1 MKTHHISKHIVSRLL
16 VLMVAMLYFA
26 PAFAQDSQQHAIYNY
41 RNDGDFNAWLDIDVE
56 KITYSCTDLDG
67 VEHDDI
73 VVQEVW
79 TPDSVYRIPISAI
92 DSIGFR
98 APKPEMKEGIFHI
111 TEDHLPY
118 AVSVE
123 DLTVTFRSSIPTSLL
138 PSIGQVVIS
147 DVYDEPFE
155 IGFAGRVKNVVN
167 SNGTI
172 TVICEEVGLGDVYDQ
187 LIYVG
192 KTNAYEDDADYSKA
206 SRAPRKIKIYD
217 NGVID
222 VPLGKFSLKVSDGSD
237 ASVSLSAKPSLTV
250 DYLVAYNVKGV
261 QNQFKVVAKPKVEYG
276 LDYKIKVKKSK
287 SLEDY
292 LAFIP
297 IETGVPGLRIKVR
310 FGAFLDLE
318 GSVSL
323 DGNMTY
329 TTETTCGFDSNIDE
343 NHGFFYSVDSGW
355 EEPEVSL
362 ELEGSLFC
370 GPVVQVSAYIIYEK
384 GFPCVK
390 FNLKPGVEFSGKIV
404 ASSDGISEYGF
415 NAYDMLKDSKLS
427 LGGKLK
433 AESSASVFGKK
444 FDLLGY
450 SLSPDWLR
458 FDFLLFPKFTK
469 PEIINSSIFNPTS
482 LYSEVSGQT
491 LFTTNVGMAVY
502 DEFENPVAEDISIY
516 NYEEKPTT
524 TYVSHNMVDYSSG
537 KYIVRPLVKNVF
549 GTFPASPVAEFSV
562 PEPVSLETTTIT
574 VQKDKA
580 QRVAIN
586 GGWGDYSV
594 IVLDKSVCTAEL
606 KQEGDSYY
614 IQIVGK
620 KDGGSTS
627 VTLKDLRSQKTA
639 AVLVSVTNE
648 VVQKLIKVEPTEID
662 FGVVPVGTSKTEHFT
677 VSNVGTT
684 SLTFRLSEHHSD
696 IDIPESG
703 KEFTLAAGESKT
715 FDVIFTPSDPNG
727 GSGSAVR
734 VFSDAEN
741 GTQYVTIEGQGA
753 PSSDIPSYTSCPD
766 SHHPHLIDLGLPSG
780 TKWACCNVGA
790 EKPEDY
796 GGYFAWGETAEKSS
810 YTSDNYL
817 DGKGTSYDI
826 GKDISGTQY
835 DAATVN
841 WGSPW
846 VMPSKEQMEELKNN
860 CTSEWTT
867 ENGVNGRR
875 FTGPNGASIFL
886 PAAGDRWGD
895 DLTIAGSNGY
905 YWSSTLN
912 ESSTGNAYVLDF
924 SSGYVYTDYY
934 GRYHGPSVR
943 PVRKN

>member
-502 DEFENPVAEDISIY
+502 DEFENPVSEDISIY
-516 NYEEKPTT
+516 NYVEKPTT

-537 KYIVRPLVKNVF
+537 KYLVRPLVKNVF

>member
-1 MKTHHISKHIVSRLL
+1 MKTHSIHNHIATRLF
-16 VLMVAMLYFA
+16 VLMVALLSMA
-26 PAFAQDSQQHAIYNY
+26 PAFAQESQQHAIYNY
-41 RNDGDFNAWLDIDVE
+41 RNDGQFNAWLNTDVE

-79 TPDSVYRIPISAI
+79 TPDSVYRIPINAI

-98 APKPEMKEGIFHI
+98 APKPELKEGIFHI

-123 DLTVTFRSSIPTSLL
+123 DLTVTFRSSIPSSML
-138 PSIGQVVIS
+138 PSVGQVVIT
-147 DVYDEPFE
+147 DVYDAPFD
-155 IGFAGRVKNVVN
+155 IGFAGRVKSVVN
-167 SNGTI
+167 RGGTI
-172 TVICEEVGLGDVYDQ
+172 AVICEEVGLGDVYDQ

-192 KTNAYEDDADYSKA
+192 KTNAYEDDGEYSKE

-237 ASVSLSAKPSLTV
+237 ASVNLSAKPSLTV
-250 DYLVAYNVKGV
+250 DYLVSYNVKGV

-287 SLEDY
+287 SIEDY

-329 TTETTCGFDSNIDE
+329 TTETTCGFDSKLDE

-355 EEPEVSL
+355 EEPEISL
-362 ELEGSLFC
+362 NLEGSLFC
-370 GPVVQVSAYIIYEK
+370 GPVVQVCAYIIYEK

-404 ASSDGISEYGF
+404 ASSDGLSEYGF

-444 FDLLGY
+444 FDMLGY

-458 FDFLLFPKFTK
+458 FDFYLFPKFTK
-469 PEIINSSIFNPTS
+469 PELKNNSYFNPTS
-482 LYSEVSGQT
+482 LYSEVSRNT

-502 DEFENPVAEDISIY
+502 DELENLVTEDISIY
-516 NYEEKPTT
+516 NYVEKPTT
-524 TYVSHNMVDYSSG
+524 TYVGHNMVDYSSG
-537 KYIVRPLVKNVF
+537 KYLVRPLVKNIF
-549 GTFPASPVAEFSV
+549 GTFPASPVAEFTV
-562 PEPVSLETTTIT
+562 PHPVSLETTTIT

-580 QRVAIN
+580 QNVAIN
-586 GGWGDYSV
+586 GGWGDYTV
-594 IVLDKSVCTAEL
+594 TVLDKSVCTAEL
-606 KQEGDSYY
+606 KQDGDSYY

-620 KDGGSTS
+620 KEGGSTS
-627 VTLKDLRSQKTA
+627 VTLEDLRSQKTTA
-639 AVLVSVTNE
+639 ILVM
-648 VVQKLIKVEPTEID
+648 
-662 FGVVPVGTSKTEHFT
+662 
-677 VSNVGTT
+677 VSEQQATA
-684 SLTFRLSEHHSD
+684 S
-696 IDIPESG
+696 
-703 KEFTLAAGESKT
+703 
-715 FDVIFTPSDPNG
+715 
-727 GSGSAVR
+727 
-734 VFSDAEN
+734 
-741 GTQYVTIEGQGA
+741 
-753 PSSDIPSYTSCPD
+753 SCPD
-766 SHHPHLIDLGLPSG
+766 NHHPHMIDLGLPSG

-790 EKPEDY
+790 QKPEDY
-796 GGYFAWGETAEKSS
+796 GGYYAWGETMEKSTYNWS
-810 YTSDNYL
+810 TYIHC
-817 DGKGTSYDI
+817 DGSSSTCHDI
-826 GKDISGTQY
+826 GKDIAGTQY
-835 DAATVN
+835 DAATAN
-841 WGSPW
+841 WGSSW
-846 VMPSKEQMEELKNN
+846 VMPNKDQLNELVDN

-867 ENGVNGRR
+867 ENGINGRR
-875 FTGPNGASIFL
+875 FTGPNGASVFL
-886 PAAGDRWGD
+886 PAAGGFYDAEVSD
-895 DLTIAGSNGY
+895 AGYGGY
-905 YWSSTLN
+905 YWSSTLD
-912 ESSTGNAYVLDF
+912 ESGTNYAWNFRYRSDYVGTYHNTRF
-924 SSGYVYTDYY
+924 N
-934 GRYHGPSVR
+934 GRTVR
-943 PVRKN
+943 PVGSWGQELDPN

>member
-502 DEFENPVAEDISIY
+502 DEFENPV
-516 NYEEKPTT
+516 
-524 TYVSHNMVDYSSG
+524 
-537 KYIVRPLVKNVF
+537 
-549 GTFPASPVAEFSV
+549 
-562 PEPVSLETTTIT
+562 
-574 VQKDKA
+574 
-580 QRVAIN
+580 
-586 GGWGDYSV
+586 
-594 IVLDKSVCTAEL
+594 
-606 KQEGDSYY
+606 
-614 IQIVGK
+614 
-620 KDGGSTS
+620 S
-627 VTLKDLRSQKTA
+627 VT
-639 AVLVSVTNE
+639 
-648 VVQKLIKVEPTEID
+648 IWWI
-662 FGVVPVGTSKTEHFT
+662 
-677 VSNVGTT
+677 
-684 SLTFRLSEHHSD
+684 
-696 IDIPESG
+696 IPPANIWSG
-703 KEFTLAAGESKT
+703 L
-715 FDVIFTPSDPNG
+715 
-727 GSGSAVR
+727 
-734 VFSDAEN
+734 
-741 GTQYVTIEGQGA
+741 
-753 PSSDIPSYTSCPD
+753 
-766 SHHPHLIDLGLPSG
+766 L
-780 TKWACCNVGA
+780 
-790 EKPEDY
+790 
-796 GGYFAWGETAEKSS
+796 
-810 YTSDNYL
+810 
-817 DGKGTSYDI
+817 
-826 GKDISGTQY
+826 
-835 DAATVN
+835 
-841 WGSPW
+841 
-846 VMPSKEQMEELKNN
+846 
-860 CTSEWTT
+860 
-867 ENGVNGRR
+867 
-875 FTGPNGASIFL
+875 
-886 PAAGDRWGD
+886 
-895 DLTIAGSNGY
+895 
-905 YWSSTLN
+905 
-912 ESSTGNAYVLDF
+912 
-924 SSGYVYTDYY
+924 
-934 GRYHGPSVR
+934 
-943 PVRKN
+943 

>member
-1 MKTHHISKHIVSRLL
+1 MKQRCLFISLLALIVSVFQLIP
-16 VLMVAMLYFA
+16 VQ
-26 PAFAQDSQQHAIYNY
+26 AQNQFAIYNY

-98 APKPEMKEGIFHI
+98 APKPELKEGIFHI
-111 TEDHLPY
+111 TEVHIPY
-118 AVSVE
+118 TVSVE
-123 DLTVTFRSSIPTSLL
+123 DLTITFNSSIPNSLL

-172 TVICEEVGLGDVYDQ
+172 IVVCEEVGLGDVYDQ

-192 KTNAYEDDADYSKA
+192 KTNTYEDDADYSKA
-206 SRAPRKIKIYD
+206 ARAPRKIKIYD

-237 ASVSLSAKPSLTV
+237 ASVNLSAKPSLTV

-261 QNQFKVVAKPKVEYG
+261 HNQFKVVAKPKVEYG
-276 LDYKIKVKKSK
+276 LDYRIKVKKSK

-362 ELEGSLFC
+362 NLEGSLFC
-370 GPVVQVSAYIIYEK
+370 GPVVQVSAFIVYEK

-404 ASSDGISEYGF
+404 ASTDGLSEYGF

-458 FDFLLFPKFTK
+458 FDFYLFPKFTK
-469 PEIINSSIFNPTS
+469 PELKNNSTFNPTS
-482 LYSEVSGQT
+482 LYSEVSRET

-502 DEFENPVAEDISIY
+502 DEVENLVTEDISIY
-516 NYEEKPTT
+516 NYVEKPTA

-537 KYIVRPLVKNVF
+537 KYIVRPLVKNLF
-549 GTFPASPVAEFSV
+549 GTFPASPVAEFTV
-562 PEPVSLETTTIT
+562 PQPVSLETTTIT

-580 QRVAIN
+580 QLVAIN

-594 IVLDKSVCTAEL
+594 TVLDKSVCTAEL
-606 KQEGDSYY
+606 KQEGDSHY
-614 IQIVGK
+614 IQIVGNKVGTAAIKLTDERSK
-620 KDGGSTS
+620 KE
-627 VTLKDLRSQKTA
+627 VTLNVSVIRASSLTLAKNSVELSVGGKEYVKILSGSELYEVTTDNPSVVSVSLSTISISGGGRTEEQSTTHTVFDAVIEALSVGKAVVTVKDLS
-639 AVLVSVTNE
+639 SG
-648 VVQKLIKVEPTEID
+648 EIAKIN
-662 FGVVPVGTSKTEHFT
+662 VT
-677 VSNVGTT
+677 VSG
-684 SLTFRLSEHHSD
+684 D
-696 IDIPESG
+696 IV
-703 KEFTLAAGESKT
+703 A
-715 FDVIFTPSDPNG
+715 
-727 GSGSAVR
+727 
-734 VFSDAEN
+734 
-741 GTQYVTIEGQGA
+741 
-753 PSSDIPSYTSCPD
+753 YTSCPD

-790 EKPEDY
+790 EKPEEY
-796 GGYFAWGETAEKSS
+796 GGYFSWGETTETKSYYDWS
-810 YTSDNYL
+810 TYIHC
-817 DGKGTSYDI
+817 DGSSSTCHDI
-826 GKDISGTQY
+826 GKDIAGTQY
-835 DAATVN
+835 DTATAN

-846 VMPSKEQMEELKNN
+846 VMPNKEQMEELENN
-860 CTSEWTT
+860 CASEWTT
-867 ENGVNGRR
+867 ENGRGRR

-886 PAAGDRWGD
+886 PAAGFRAHDGLHR
-895 DLTIAGSNGY
+895 AGSYGM
-905 YWSSTLN
+905 YWSSTLH
-912 ESSTGNAYVLDF
+912 ESYTNTYSAWDLCFG
-924 SSGYVYTDYY
+924 SGYEYTGIGDRD
-934 GRYHGPSVR
+934 GGDSVR